1 MKRKNRNEEAER
13 VDAHGGHEEETLDQV
28 KLDRRLFRRMS
39 TLVRPYTKR
48 VVLAIVLLLVS
59 SVIDLVFPL
68 LVKKGI
74 DESIRPGNL
83 DHLFFLSIVYLSLL
97 LGNFGIRYAHLYL
110 TQWIGQQVMHDLRVK
125 IFRHVQTLQIAYF
138 DRNPVGRTMTRLT
151 SDVEALNQLFTSG
164 IVSAFG
170 DVITLLG
177 IAAALF
183 YLNAKL
189 AVVTLVVVPLLF
201 MASIVFRS
209 KVRRTYAVVRI
220 KLAAIHAFL
229 QESIA
234 GIALIHL
241 FDRQDAQRE
250 KFDRLN
256 VDHRDALIRTVFY
269 YSVFF
274 PTVELLEALAVGLI
288 LWFGGGQVVQNVI
301 TLGALVAFL
310 QYSERFFRPIRDL
323 SERYNVLQGAMA
335 SSERIFELL
344 DTEPTIQSPA
354 NPRLPDTVAA
364 TNGRNSV
371 ATVFADYSRTGSDTH
386 ASEHSRSGSDT
397 RTSDHTRGSAH
408 GPAVVGEVEFRDV
421 RFSYIPGEEVLRGIS
436 FRVAPGEAVAIVGH
450 TGAGKTT
457 LSNLLTRFYDVD
469 SGSILIDGVDVR
481 EWPLP
486 TLRRHIGVVQQ
497 ESFLWSGSL
506 SLNVGLRE
514 GLTPAQIENALAA
527 VGADALRD
535 RFVREGRV
543 EVGERG
549 NRLSVG
555 ERQLVCFARALAH
568 DPPILVLDEATS
580 SVDTQT
586 EQKIRHA
593 LEVLLAGRTSLVIAH
608 RLSTIQHVD
617 RILVLHKGQLAEEGT
632 HEQLLAHGGL
642 YARYYELE
650 WRREAD
656 AAS

>member
-1 MKRKNRNEEAER
+1 
-13 VDAHGGHEEETLDQV
+13 
-28 KLDRRLFRRMS
+28 
-39 TLVRPYTKR
+39 
-48 VVLAIVLLLVS
+48 
-59 SVIDLVFPL
+59 
-68 LVKKGI
+68 
-74 DESIRPGNL
+74 
-83 DHLFFLSIVYLSLL
+83 
-97 LGNFGIRYAHLYL
+97 
-110 TQWIGQQVMHDLRVK
+110 
-125 IFRHVQTLQIAYF
+125 
-138 DRNPVGRTMTRLT
+138 
-151 SDVEALNQLFTSG
+151 
-164 IVSAFG
+164 
-170 DVITLLG
+170 
-177 IAAALF
+177 
-183 YLNAKL
+183 
-189 AVVTLVVVPLLF
+189 
-201 MASIVFRS
+201 
-209 KVRRTYAVVRI
+209 
-220 KLAAIHAFL
+220 
-229 QESIA
+229 
-234 GIALIHL
+234 
-241 FDRQDAQRE
+241 
-250 KFDRLN
+250 
-256 VDHRDALIRTVFY
+256 
-269 YSVFF
+269 
-274 PTVELLEALAVGLI
+274 
-288 LWFGGGQVVQNVI
+288 
-301 TLGALVAFL
+301 
-310 QYSERFFRPIRDL
+310 
-323 SERYNVLQGAMA
+323 
-335 SSERIFELL
+335 
-344 DTEPTIQSPA
+344 
-354 NPRLPDTVAA
+354 
-364 TNGRNSV
+364 
-371 ATVFADYSRTGSDTH
+371 
-386 ASEHSRSGSDT
+386 
-397 RTSDHTRGSAH
+397 
-408 GPAVVGEVEFRDV
+408 VEFRDV

-436 FRVAPGEAVAIVGH
+436 FRVAPGEAVAVVGH

-514 GLTPAQIENALAA
+514 GLTPSQIENALAA

-632 HEQLLAHGGL
+632 HDELLAHGGL

-650 WRREAD
+650 WRREAET
-656 AAS
+656 AS

>member
-1 MKRKNRNEEAER
+1 MSRKNRNEEAKR
-13 VDAHGGHEEETLDQV
+13 ADAHGGHEEETLDQI
-28 KLDRRLFRRMS
+28 KLDRRLIRRMA
-39 TLVRPYTKR
+39 TLVRPYRGR
-48 VVLAIVLLLVS
+48 VVVAVALLLVS
-59 SVIDLVFPL
+59 SLIDLVFPL
-68 LVKKGI
+68 LIKKGI

-170 DVITLLG
+170 DIITLLG

-183 YLNAKL
+183 YLNVKL

-201 MASIVFRS
+201 IASIVFRT

-354 NPRLPDTVAA
+354 NPRLPDILTRLDGKKTGAA
-364 TNGRNSV
+364 AALHN
-371 ATVFADYSRTGSDTH
+371 
-386 ASEHSRSGSDT
+386 SRSGSDS
-397 RTSDHTRGSAH
+397 RTSDYSRSESAH
-408 GPAVVGEVEFRDV
+408 RPAVVGEVEFRDV

-436 FRVAPGEAVAIVGH
+436 FRVAPGEAVAVVGH

-486 TLRRHIGVVQQ
+486 ALRRHIGVVQQ

-514 GLTPAQIENALAA
+514 GLTPEQIENALAA

-632 HEQLLAHGGL
+632 HDELLAHGGL

-650 WRREAD
+650 WRREAET
-656 AAS
+656 AS